1 MLRRLTNLV
10 LAACLLMLVTA
21 AAVPQAETKEKQVKD
36 QQEYDLI
43 NSAIAE
49 ADPAKKIQILDQWK
63 AKYAESDY
71 AEDRLRMYLAS
82 YQQTNQAP
90 KAVETAKEL
99 LKVVPGDFSANYS
112 IALLT
117 PFLGSTSPQVLSDG
131 ETAAKAL
138 LGGAIEKQFAPANK
152 QAAVSQAD
160 WDNAKKQALTSS
172 HQTLGWIAM
181 QKKDNT
187 AAETEFKKVLELNP
201 TAGQVS
207 YWLGDVV
214 LKQGNP
220 NKNELA
226 LFSFARAA
234 VYEGPGALPPEGR
247 KQVDE
252 YLTKVYTKYAG
263 TEEGLAE
270 IKQTAKTRALPPAD
284 LKIESADVRA
294 FNKEQQARKENPLLY
309 RFIDLKANLTG
320 ANGESVW
327 AELNGKLTPEMQLY
341 VVSANP
347 PDRPQTINLSSKQG
361 GPVEVVLN
369 LENRLRTGVGS
380 GRPVRFEGTATNISR
395 QPFRLTLADGK
406 IL

>member
-10 LAACLLMLVTA
+10 LAAGLLMFVTA
-21 AAVPQAETKEKQVKD
+21 VAVPQAAKEKQVKD

-43 NSAIAE
+43 NGAIAE
-49 ADPAKKIQILDQWK
+49 TDPAKKLQILDQWK
-63 AKYAESDY
+63 EKYAESDY

-99 LKVVPGDFSANYS
+99 LKMVPGDFSANYS

-117 PFLGSTSPQVLSDG
+117 PFLGSTSPQVFSDG
-131 ETAAKAL
+131 EAAAKAL

-160 WDNAKKQALTSS
+160 WDNAKKQAVTSS

-187 AAETEFKKVLELNP
+187 AAEEQFKKVLELNP
-201 TAGQVS
+201 SAGQVS

-234 VYEGPGALPPEGR
+234 VYEGPGALPPESR
-247 KQVDE
+247 KQVAD
-252 YLTKVYTKYAG
+252 YLAKVYSKYAG
-263 TEEGLAE
+263 TEEGLPE
-270 IKQTAKTRALPPAD
+270 IKQMAKTRALPPAD

-309 RFIDLKANLTG
+309 TFIDLKANLTG
-320 ANGESVW
+320 ANGEGIW
-327 AELNGKLTPEMQLY
+327 ADLNGKLTPQMQLY
-341 VVSANP
+341 VVSADP
-347 PDRPQTINLSSKQG
+347 PDRPQTIHLSSKQG

-369 LENRLRTGVGS
+369 LENRLREGVGS
-380 GRPVRFEGTATNISR
+380 GRRIRFEGVAANISR
-395 QPFRLTLADGK
+395 QPFRLTLNDGK